1 MQKYEDNGSNTEQIL
16 PLSSGSGALAATRFS
31 GSVTPTTTTAPS
43 TPRPSTVRTASSKA
57 KVQVHGQAKIQGQG
71 QAKVQGQ
78 GQKRDAGD
86 MTPNIETDPKA
97 VQSAER
103 YTKAL
108 LNQITGLRLQCTE
121 IEQAMAGD
129 QSWSWLTQLPQTQL
143 YQKAKNAFET
153 A

>member
-1 MQKYEDNGSNTEQIL
+1 MQ
-16 PLSSGSGALAATRFS
+16 
-31 GSVTPTTTTAPS
+31 
-43 TPRPSTVRTASSKA
+43 
-57 KVQVHGQAKIQGQG
+57 VQGQAKIQGQG

-153 A
+153 AKNENKILKLLLINRCDFGAFVSIIFILPPARSPPP